1 MPCNRQPK
9 RNPMPDSYTANLRM
23 ILPEVGASRDTW
35 GAKQNQNMQQLDTVV
50 FAQMPIG
57 ALLDY
62 AGANP
67 PAGWLACD
75 GLQYLITAY
84 PALFAVIG
92 NRYGGDGTTYFAVP
106 DFRARASAGAGA
118 GTDLN
123 GYQVTF
129 SLGQKWGYYY
139 QYITRANLPNYV
151 LPESSDGN
159 HQHSANAVT
168 DTQGAHAHSG
178 YTDWQGEHT
187 HYYNQMAFTGGNW
200 VQGASGTQLNVQGAQ
215 TATSNNGAAN
225 HQHTIYTYA
234 GGDHAHNVGMVT
246 YAGQGGHYH
255 SPVLGGSGAA
265 FWTTS
270 PVLAVTKMI
279 FAGPPP
285 TPGAMRA
292 SQQSQPLAMMTPL
305 RGMH

>member
-1 MPCNRQPK
+1 
-9 RNPMPDSYTANLRM
+9 MPDTYTANLRM
-23 ILPEVGASRDTW
+23 ILPEVGASRDSW
-35 GAKQNQNMQQLDTVV
+35 GAKQNANLQQLDTVLY
-50 FAQMPIG
+50 ASMPVG

-62 AGANP
+62 AGATP
-67 PAGWLACD
+67 PAGWIACD

-106 DFRARASAGAGA
+106 DLRARSAAGV
-118 GTDLN
+118 GYGVDNN
-123 GYQVTF
+123 GVQLGY
-129 SLGQKWGYYY
+129 SLAQKWGYYY

-168 DTQGAHAHSG
+168 DAQGDHQHAG
-178 YTDWQGEHT
+178 YTDAPGDHVHGYT
-187 HYYNQMAFTGGNW
+187 ITNFGNGNW
-200 VQGASGTQLNVQGAQ
+200 VQGASGTQMYQGG
-215 TATSNNGAAN
+215 SNTTPAGNHSHNIITDVRGA
-225 HQHTIYTYA
+225 HQ
-234 GGDHAHNVGMVT
+234 HNVGVVT

-255 SPVLGGSGAA
+255 SPVLGGSGQL

-270 PVLAVTKMI
+270 PILAVTKMI

-285 TPGAMRA
+285 TPGAMKL
-292 SQQSQPLAMMTPL
+292 QQQAQPLAMMTPL